1 MLELLKVP
9 FLVLRFFYYLLKT
22 FMMVLSVTFL
32 SMLMILLSILS
43 VIRHLISGNNL
54 KWLRDTVDWGRKCL
68 VDVNA
73 QKTQLD
79 SFDQSNIT
87 GVDFLF

>member
-1 MLELLKVP
+1 
-9 FLVLRFFYYLLKT
+9 
-22 FMMVLSVTFL
+22 MMVLSVTFL

-87 GVDFLF
+87 GVDFLFCIGLRFLHYLYY